1 MKKIFEFLFTLPFLC
16 FFLAVIG
23 VYTVSYGDKM
33 SPTTVSYKL
42 VIIKKSGFYNI
53 YTFHTLE
60 AANQTASYLK
70 YNIDFD
76 IKEKIIAD

>member
-16 FFLAVIG
+16 FFLAVIV
-23 VYTVSYGDKM
+23 VYTVSYGDKL
-33 SPTTVSYKL
+33 SPTPVSYKL

-60 AANQTASYLK
+60 GAQTISDYLK
-70 YNIDFD
+70 DNTDVP
-76 IKEKIIAD
+76 IKEKIIID